1 MKENIEEIKNR
12 LKIYEESPLKEG
24 YLAILK
30 QINTWNQDLTNSPTG
45 LKYDP
50 KNGDAD
56 MKAFDKAHKFIT
68 SVDTLYD
75 KLEYLRG
82 KMNPEHKAE
91 LELKKQVEEK
101 NKLLKEKDEK
111 LAL

>member
-1 MKENIEEIKNR
+1 MKENIEE
-12 LKIYEESPLKEG
+12 LKKKLEVYEDSPLKEG

-30 QINTWNQDLTNSPTG
+30 QINTWNQDLTNEPTS

-50 KNGDAD
+50 DSGDAD

-68 SVDTLYD
+68 SIDTLYD

-82 KMNPEHKAE
+82 KMNPEQQKTVDTASKRSDKSGTKAI
-91 LELKKQVEEK
+91 
-101 NKLLKEKDEK
+101 
-111 LAL
+111 

>member
-30 QINTWNQDLTNSPTG
+30 QINTWNQDLTNEPTG

-82 KMNPEHKAE
+82 KMNPEQQ
-91 LELKKQVEEK
+91 KQVDTASK
-101 NKLLKEKDEK
+101 RSDKSGTK
-111 LAL
+111 AI

>member
-30 QINTWNQDLTNSPTG
+30 QINTWNQDLTNEPTG
-45 LKYDP
+45 LTYNPDS
-50 KNGDAD
+50 GDAD

-68 SVDTLYD
+68 SIDTLYD
-75 KLEYLRG
+75 KLEYLRC
-82 KMNPEHKAE
+82 KMNPEQQKAVDTAS
-91 LELKKQVEEK
+91 KRSDKSGTK
-101 NKLLKEKDEK
+101 
-111 LAL
+111 AI